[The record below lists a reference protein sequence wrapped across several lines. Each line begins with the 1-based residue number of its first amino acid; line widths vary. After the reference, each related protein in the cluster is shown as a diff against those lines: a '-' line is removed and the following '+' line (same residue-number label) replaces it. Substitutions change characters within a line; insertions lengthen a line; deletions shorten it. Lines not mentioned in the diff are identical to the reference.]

1 MAVIDRTV
9 VAAFPLFAGVP
20 AADLDEMLREARST
34 HHPKHTAVFEQGDA
48 ADSFFVLVHG
58 HVRAAKTTPDGQQI
72 VVRYVSPGEIFGVA
86 QAIALPHYPATA
98 TAVVDSV
105 VLAWPSAEW
114 PRFVSR
120 HPTLA
125 TSALQTV
132 GARLQDAHTR
142 VMEMT
147 TEQVERR
154 VAHALLR
161 LAKQS
166 GRKIDKGIEIDFPIT
181 RQDVAEMTGTTL
193 HTVSRILSAWEQQ
206 GLVAGGRQR
215 IQLLDPHKLFGIA
228 EGKDG

>member
-9 VAAFPLFAGVP
+9 VAAFPLFAGLS
-20 AADLDEMLREARST
+20 AGDLDEMLREARSS
-34 HHPKHTAVFEQGDA
+34 HHPKNTPVFEQGEEA
-48 ADSFFVLVHG
+48 HSFFVLVHG

-72 VVRYVSPGEIFGVA
+72 VVRYVSPGEVFGVA
-86 QAIALPHYPATA
+86 QAIALTHYPATA

-105 VLAWPSAEW
+105 VLAWPSAAW
-114 PRFVSR
+114 SRFVAR

-125 TSALQTV
+125 SSALRTV
-132 GARLQDAHTR
+132 GSRLQDAHTR

-147 TEQVERR
+147 TEEVERR

-161 LAKQS
+161 LAKQA
-166 GRKIDKGIEIDFPIT
+166 GRKVEKGVEIDFPIT

-228 EGKDG
+228 EGSGS

>member
-1 MAVIDRTV
+1 MAMIDRTV
-9 VAAFPLFAGVP
+9 VAAFPLFAGLTS
-20 AADLDEMLREARST
+20 ADLDEMLHEARST
-34 HHPKHTAVFEQGDA
+34 HHPKNTSVFEQGGPADA
-48 ADSFFVLVHG
+48 FFVLVHG

-86 QAIALPHYPATA
+86 QAIALARYPATA

-105 VLAWPSAEW
+105 VLAWPSASW

-125 TSALQTV
+125 TSVLQTV

-166 GRKIDKGIEIDFPIT
+166 GRKTDKGIEIDFPIT

-206 GLVAGGRQR
+206 GLVSGGRQR
-215 IQLLDPHKLFGIA
+215 IALLDPHKLFGIA
-228 EGKDG
+228 EGKDA